1 MKIKTIKLVLGIW
14 ILILVVFNLC
24 WLFLDKTPPSWDQ
37 AAHLRSA
44 VWFNYF
50 LKGEFWG
57 NFLDLLRVFWGYPP
71 LIYFLG
77 GLWSLVFGVSV
88 VKITLINTLFLI
100 GGIWGVYF
108 LAKEISKNDLVALL
122 SAILFSLFPVIGD
135 ISRNMLLDLP
145 LLVWVVWGWYF
156 WLKSDDLS
164 NTKYAWLFWLMIVLS
179 SLTKLNGF
187 IYFLPVLLIL
197 FFKSFKDINI
207 FLKLVIGG
215 LVYVAAV
222 SWWWIGNW
230 SSIYQYLTGLAGQG
244 EALTDPMNL
253 LEWQT
258 WTHYLKLMILHQIG
272 PITFFIGL
280 FLAFWVPKKDNKNI
294 LLLIVTGLIYVI
306 FTVIKNKDFRFT
318 LPLLVPMSIWMAWG
332 GVELI
337 KKINKSFGLTI
348 LILLISW
355 LGFNFVENGFGWPIK
370 KTVVLSS
377 KLPILGDIECIGF
390 DDYPVRAIN
399 KSVWPNEKIISD
411 LSEEIKNNDETR
423 NVLMLVNIEELN
435 DNNLG
440 LYKTIS
446 KQEKLEFG
454 SVGIISQFYNEEEI
468 ENMIKKF
475 DYVLVPEENYEA
487 SPFYSINV
495 KALDQARD
503 WIWMNQNKFE
513 ILKEYKLPNQKSI
526 FLMKKIGM

>member
-1 MKIKTIKLVLGIW
+1 MKNRWTKLVLGIW
-14 ILILVVFNLC
+14 ILILVVFNLF

-37 AAHLRSA
+37 AAHLRSV

-50 LKGEFWG
+50 LRGDFWG

-77 GLWSLVFGVSV
+77 GLCSMIFGIGVA
-88 VKITLINTLFLI
+88 KITFINTLFLV
-100 GGIWGVYF
+100 GGIWGIYC
-108 LAKEISKNDLVALL
+108 LAKEISKNDLVALI

-187 IYFLPVLLIL
+187 IYFVPVLLIL
-197 FFKSFKDINI
+197 LFKSFKDITI
-207 FLKLVIGG
+207 FLRLVVGG
-215 LVYVAAV
+215 LVYIVAV
-222 SWWWIGNW
+222 GWWWIGNW

-258 WTHYLKLMILHQIG
+258 WIHYLRLMILHQTG
-272 PITFFIGL
+272 PIVFFIGL
-280 FLAFWVPKKDNKNI
+280 FLAFWVPKKDTKNI
-294 LLLIVTGLIYVI
+294 LLIIVTSLIYVI

-318 LPLLVPMSIWMAWG
+318 LPLLIPMAIWMAWG

-337 KKINKSFGLTI
+337 KKINKFFGLTI
-348 LILLISW
+348 FILLISW
-355 LGFNFVENGFGWPIK
+355 LGFNFVENAFGWPIK
-370 KTVVLSS
+370 KPMIVSS
-377 KLPILGDIECIGF
+377 NLPILGDIDWVGF
-390 DDYPVRAIN
+390 DDYPVRAVNEFI
-399 KSVWPNEKIISD
+399 WPNEKIISD
-411 LSEEIKNNDETR
+411 LSEEIKDEDQTK

-435 DNNLG
+435 DNNLS

-446 KQEKLEFG
+446 KQEKIEFG
-454 SVGIISQFYNEEEI
+454 SVGIISQFNNEEEI
-468 ENMIKKF
+468 ENMIRKF

-487 SPFYSINV
+487 SPFYSINF
-495 KALDQARD
+495 KALGQFRD
-503 WIWMNQNKFE
+503 WIWLNQNRFE
-513 ILKEYKLPNQKSI
+513 ILKKYRLPNEKNI
-526 FLMKKIGM
+526 FLMEKLEL